1 MFLKKTSDNTWLKK
15 TSNEWKAISV
25 DFDDTIVDK
34 VKFPGIGPEKPGARE
49 ALEKLQ
55 NAGWKIIIFS
65 VRANTP
71 DGADIL
77 EDWLQDNEFPYD
89 EIWAGPKPKALFYV
103 DDRAIQFQDNW
114 DEVAS
119 KILEQKK

>member
-1 MFLKKTSDNTWLKK
+1 MWTKKAGDN
-15 TSNEWKAISV
+15 WKAVSV
-25 DFDDTIVDK
+25 DFDDTIVEK
-34 VKFPGIGPEKPGARE
+34 EKFPAIGPEKSGARE

-65 VRANTP
+65 VRGNTP
-71 DGADIL
+71 EGTKQL
-77 EDWLQDNEFPYD
+77 QEWLDDNEFPYD
-89 EIWAGPKPKALFYV
+89 EIWAGPKPKALFDV